1 MNYPHAAQFFSLAQ
15 RFKSLASAR
24 NSVVPAFNTKHTLSD
39 THLIYSSSD
48 FTIHRCLPPSLASSL
63 ISERQV
69 LPQAI
74 LPPFAPCSK
83 NRIRYLSHVQRLA
96 RSFKPL
102 RRAQLQGRAL
112 TSWCAQARSKKLSVV
127 MSTWNCRMLE
137 QNKWD
142 CSKR

>member
-1 MNYPHAAQFFSLAQ
+1 MNYPHAMQFFSLAQ

-24 NSVVPAFNTKHTLSD
+24 NSVVPAFNTKHTSSD
-39 THLIYSSSD
+39 TSFIHLQTSLSIDASRLCD
-48 FTIHRCLPPSLASSL
+48 ATVTPSLASSL
-63 ISERQV
+63 FSERQV

-74 LPPFAPCSK
+74 LPPFVPC
-83 NRIRYLSHVQRLA
+83 Q
-96 RSFKPL
+96 PL

-112 TSWCAQARSKKLSVV
+112 TCWCAQARSKKLSVV

-142 CSKR
+142 SSKQ